1 MPLTATLWVSRL
13 YYFTNNTTHKMKRQL
28 LLISILCG
36 MALPNY
42 SAPRTLNQ
50 AKAIAAKLAA
60 QKGGSAKKAA
70 RRALTCVQPI
80 EQDAPYYVFNHGD
93 AQGFI
98 IVSSDD
104 LLPEI
109 VGYTD
114 SGEFDGGNMP
124 EGLAAFMKAYKATAT
139 AILAGEQGATDN
151 LMELTAMRSARKA
164 TAVSPLLGS
173 IAWAQSEPY
182 NNQCPIWNGTDRA
195 VTGCVATAMAQV
207 MAYYKYPAT
216 LQATIPSYTYKYNGN
231 TITTEAIAKGEA
243 YDWDNMLPRYLNGAY
258 TEAQANAVAKLMYH
272 CGAAVKMQYGPS
284 SGAHLEP
291 EVLATYFGYDADLMQ
306 LVYRKAV
313 TLDKWTELLDGEL
326 QAGRPILYAGSSA
339 SGGHQFVCD
348 GCDENGLY
356 HINWGWGGSDNGYF
370 DINILNPEYDT
381 SYPTPDGYTWD
392 ADIIIG
398 IAPDNG
404 KADKPF
410 VESLSSHVS
419 QSSYSITWTKQTRN
433 SESESFAGSVRIV
446 FANKTDT
453 DFNGK
458 VSLGIKDDKGN
469 VKLISKTSTA
479 LIPKQEKKNSY
490 YISDQTFNFDY
501 AFPKGCTILYGV
513 YSYDGKTWQTCVP
526 LYYID
531 MGKLD
536 YLNVKATTTE
546 IKKATRVDLTAGIT
560 TDDEIIRNTPNNVGI
575 TLHNNLPEEYLGKV
589 SLYVS
594 DTNEKPSSA
603 TSKYLVTVPAKG
615 EATRMTMLKPTSEKV
630 YVWVDDEAGDCIL
643 DGYALST
650 VTYAAPVLTLTAAKT
665 NAVQGLYETENARY
679 TSGEL
684 VKAPRTNEEKATF
697 TYEIRNTGEKT
708 RRTFSLALKGLP
720 DYPTKR
726 VYKTLTLEPN
736 SVNYVTVETTP
747 EEMGSRF
754 IQCFMTMISEK
765 DGAMLTYNVE
775 GQKLYRVSVNNWY
788 YALPTGVQAIYVG
801 GKDATGIQQ
810 PTADDIFAS
819 GKTVKVYNLQG
830 TLVDGF
836 ATRESFGKLPQG
848 IYIVNGKKLLKK

>member
-1 MPLTATLWVSRL
+1 
-13 YYFTNNTTHKMKRQL
+13 MKRQL

-36 MALPNY
+36 MALPNW

-60 QKGGSAKKAA
+60 QKGGSAKKAV

-124 EGLAAFMKAYKATAT
+124 EGLVAFMDAYKATAA
-139 AILAGEQGATDN
+139 AILAGDQDATDN
-151 LMELTAMRSARKA
+151 MKELTAMRSARK
-164 TAVSPLLGS
+164 TNAVSPLLGS
-173 IAWAQSEPY
+173 ITWNQTSPY
-182 NNQCPIWNGTDRA
+182 NNLCPLYNGTDRA

-207 MAYYKYPAT
+207 MEYYKYPAT

-313 TLDKWTELLDGEL
+313 TLDKWTELLDNEL
-326 QAGRPILYAGSSA
+326 EAGRPILYAGSSS

-348 GCDENGLY
+348 GRDENGLY
-356 HINWGWGGSDNGYF
+356 HINWGWSGSDNGYF
-370 DINILNPEYDT
+370 DINILNPGYDA
-381 SYPTPDGYTWD
+381 SFPAQDGYTWD

-410 VESLSSHVS
+410 VESPSSHIS
-419 QSSYSITWTKQTRN
+419 QDSYSITWTKQTRGN
-433 SESESFAGSVRIV
+433 ESESFAGSVNIT

-453 DFNGK
+453 DFRGY
-458 VSLGIKDDKGN
+458 VGLGIKDDNGY
-469 VKLISKTSTA
+469 VKLISEPISASILKQ
-479 LIPKQEKKNSY
+479 PKDGY
-490 YISDQTFNFDY
+490 YISINNFSLDY
-501 AFPKGCTILYGV
+501 AFPIGCTILYGV
-513 YSYDGKTWQTCVP
+513 YSYDGKTWHTCVP
-526 LYYID
+526 LYYIE
-531 MGKLD
+531 MGKFD
-536 YLNVKATTTE
+536 YLNVKASATE
-546 IKKATRVDLTAGIT
+546 IKKTQRVDLTAGIT
-560 TDDEIIRNTPNNVGI
+560 ADDEVIRNTTNNVGI

-589 SLYVS
+589 SVYVS
-594 DTNEKPSSA
+594 DTKQKPSSA
-603 TSKYLVTVPAKG
+603 TSKYLMTVPGKG
-615 EATRMTMLKPTSEKV
+615 EVTRTIRLSPTSEKL

-643 DGYALST
+643 NGYELST
-650 VTYAAPVLTLTAAKT
+650 VTYAAPVLALTSEET
-665 NAVQGLYETENARY
+665 NAVKGLYETENAQY

-684 VKAPRTNEEKATF
+684 VKAPRTNEDKATF
-697 TYEIRNTGEKT
+697 RYEIRNTGGKT
-708 RRTFSLALKGLP
+708 RRTFCFALKGLP
-720 DYPTKR
+720 DYPVKR
-726 VYKTLTLEPN
+726 IRKTLTLEPN
-736 SVNYVTVETTP
+736 SVNHVTMEATP
-747 EEMGSRF
+747 EEMGSKF
-754 IQCFMTMISEK
+754 IRCSLTMTVEK
-765 DGAMLTYNVE
+765 DGATMSSEVE
-775 GQKLYRVSVNNWY
+775 RQRIDRIPAKSGY
-788 YALPTGVQAIYVG
+788 YTFAPGWLLVYVG
-801 GKDATGIQQ
+801 GKEATGVQQ
-810 PTADDIFAS
+810 PTVDDPFAS
-819 GKTVKVYNLQG
+819 GTSAKVYDLKGN
-830 TLVDGF
+830 LVDGF
-836 ATRESFGKLPQG
+836 ATPESFGKLPQG

>member
-13 YYFTNNTTHKMKRQL
+13 YYFTNNTTHKMKTPL

-36 MALPNY
+36 MALPNW

-93 AQGFI
+93 AQGFT

-109 VGYTD
+109 VGYADT
-114 SGEFDGGNMP
+114 GAFDDGNMP
-124 EGLAAFMKAYKATAT
+124 EGLAAFMDAYRKTAT

-151 LMELTAMRSARKA
+151 LRELTAMRSARKA

-173 IAWAQSEPY
+173 MAWNQSEPY
-182 NNQCPIWNGTDRA
+182 NNLCPLYNGTDRA

-207 MAYYKYPAT
+207 MEYYKYPAT

-313 TLDKWTELLDGEL
+313 TLDKWTELLDNEL
-326 QAGRPILYAGSSA
+326 EAGRPILYAGSSS

-348 GCDENGLY
+348 GRDENGLY
-356 HINWGWGGSDNGYF
+356 HINWGWSGSDNGYF
-370 DINILNPEYDT
+370 DINILNPGYDA
-381 SYPTPDGYTWD
+381 SFPAPDGYTWD

-410 VESLSSHVS
+410 VESPSSHVS
-419 QSSYSITWTKQTRN
+419 QNSYSISWTKQTRGN
-433 SESESFAGSVRIV
+433 ESESFAGSVNIT

-453 DFNGK
+453 DFKGK
-458 VSLGIKDDKGN
+458 VGLGIKDDNGN
-469 VKLISKTSTA
+469 VKLISEPISASILKQ
-479 LIPKQEKKNSY
+479 PKDGY
-490 YISDQTFNFDY
+490 YISINDFSFDY
-501 AFPKGCTILYGV
+501 AFPVGCTVLYGV
-513 YSYDGKTWQTCVP
+513 YSYDGKTWHTCVP
-526 LYYID
+526 LYYMD
-531 MGKLD
+531 WGKFD
-536 YLNVKATTTE
+536 YLNLKASATE
-546 IKKATRVDLTAGIT
+546 IKKTQRVDLTAGIT
-560 TDDEIIRNTPNNVGI
+560 ADDEVIRNTTNNVGI
-575 TLHNNLPEEYLGKV
+575 TLHNNLPEEYLGKISV
-589 SLYVS
+589 YVS
-594 DTNEKPSSA
+594 DTKQKPSSA
-603 TSKYLVTVPAKG
+603 TSKYLMTVPGKG
-615 EATRMTMLKPTSEKV
+615 EATRTIRLSPTSEKL

-643 DGYALST
+643 NGYELST
-650 VTYAAPVLTLTAAKT
+650 VTYAAPVLALTSEET
-665 NAVQGLYETENARY
+665 NAVKGLYETENAQY

-684 VKAPRTNEEKATF
+684 VKAPRTNEDKATF
-697 TYEIRNTGEKT
+697 RYEIRNTGGKT
-708 RRTFSLALKGLP
+708 RRTFCFALKGLP
-720 DYPTKR
+720 DYPVKR
-726 VYKTLTLEPN
+726 IRKTVTLEAN

-754 IQCFMTMISEK
+754 MQCFMTMEDEK
-765 DGAMLTYNVE
+765 DKATLTYDVE
-775 GQKLYRVSVNNWY
+775 TQKLYCVSNNYRY
-788 YALPTGVQAIYVG
+788 YILPTGVQAIYVG
-801 GKDATGIQQ
+801 GKEATGVQQ
-810 PTADDIFAS
+810 PTVNDPLTSSTSA
-819 GKTVKVYNLQG
+819 KVYDLKGN
-830 TLVDGF
+830 LVDGF

>member
-13 YYFTNNTTHKMKRQL
+13 YYFTNNTTHKMKTPL
-28 LLISILCG
+28 LLVSILCG
-36 MALPNY
+36 MALT
-42 SAPRTLNQ
+42 SIAAPRSLSQ
-50 AKAIAAKLAA
+50 AKAIAAKFAA
-60 QKGGSAKKAA
+60 QKGGSAKKVA
-70 RRALTCVQPI
+70 RRALTCARAS
-80 EQDAPYYVFNHGD
+80 EADRPYYVFNQGD
-93 AQGFI
+93 NQGFT
-98 IVSSDD
+98 IVSADD
-104 LLPEI
+104 VLPEI
-109 VGYTD
+109 VGYADT
-114 SGEFDGGNMP
+114 GAFDDGNMP
-124 EGLAAFMKAYKATAT
+124 EGLAAFMDAYRKTAT
-139 AILAGEQGATDN
+139 AILAGDKDATDN
-151 LMELTAMRSARKA
+151 MNKLTAIRSAGKA

-173 IAWAQSEPY
+173 MAWNQSEPY

-258 TEAQANAVAKLMYH
+258 TESQANAVAKLMYH

-291 EVLATYFGYDADLMQ
+291 EVLASYFGYDADLMQ

-313 TLDKWTELLDGEL
+313 TLDKWTELLDNEL
-326 QAGRPILYAGSSA
+326 EADRPILYAGSSS

-348 GCDENGLY
+348 GRDENGLY
-356 HINWGWGGSDNGYF
+356 HINWGWSGSDNGYF
-370 DINILNPEYDT
+370 DINILNPGYDA
-381 SYPTPDGYTWD
+381 SFPAPDGYTWD

-410 VESLSSHVS
+410 VEEPSSHIS
-419 QSSYSITWTKQTRN
+419 QNSYSISWTKQTRGN
-433 SESESFAGSVRIV
+433 ESESFAGSVKIT

-453 DFNGK
+453 DFRGY
-458 VSLGIKDDKGN
+458 VGLGIKDDNGN
-469 VKLISKTSTA
+469 VKLISEPISASILKQ
-479 LIPKQEKKNSY
+479 PKDGY
-490 YISDQTFNFDY
+490 YISINDFSFDY
-501 AFPKGCTILYGV
+501 AFPVGCTVLYGV
-513 YSYDGKTWQTCVP
+513 YSYDGKTWHTCVP
-526 LYYID
+526 LYYIE
-531 MGKLD
+531 MGKFD
-536 YLNVKATTTE
+536 YLNLKASATE
-546 IKKATRVDLTAGIT
+546 IKKTQRVDLTAGIT
-560 TDDEIIRNTPNNVGI
+560 ADDEVIRNTTNNVGI
-575 TLHNNLPEEYLGKV
+575 KLRNNLPEEYLGKV
-589 SLYVS
+589 SVYVS
-594 DTNEKPSSA
+594 DTKQKPSSA
-603 TSKYLVTVPAKG
+603 TSKYLMTVPGKG
-615 EATRMTMLKPTSEKV
+615 EATRTIRLSPTSEKL

-643 DGYALST
+643 NGYELST
-650 VTYAAPVLTLTAAKT
+650 VTYAAPVLALTSEET
-665 NAVQGLYETENARY
+665 NAVKGLYETENAQY

-684 VKAPRTNEEKATF
+684 VKAPRTNEDKGTF
-697 TYEIRNTGEKT
+697 RYEIRNTGGKT
-708 RRTFSLALKGLP
+708 RRTFCFALKGLP
-720 DYPTKR
+720 DYPVKR
-726 VYKTLTLEPN
+726 IRKTVTLEAN

-754 IQCFMTMISEK
+754 MQCFMTMEDEK
-765 DGAMLTYNVE
+765 DKATLTYDVE
-775 GQKLYRVSVNNWY
+775 TQKLYCVSNNDRY
-788 YALPTGVQAIYVG
+788 YILPTGMQAIYVG

-830 TLVDGF
+830 TLVDGS

>member
-13 YYFTNNTTHKMKRQL
+13 YYFTNNTTHKMKTPL

-36 MALPNY
+36 MALT
-42 SAPRTLNQ
+42 SIAAPRSLSQ
-50 AKAIAAKLAA
+50 AKAIAAKFAA

-70 RRALTCVQPI
+70 RRALTCARAS
-80 EQDAPYYVFNHGD
+80 EADRPYYVFNQGD
-93 AQGFI
+93 NQGFT
-98 IVSSDD
+98 IVSADD
-104 LLPEI
+104 VLPEI
-109 VGYTD
+109 VGYADT
-114 SGEFDGGNMP
+114 GAFDDGNMP
-124 EGLAAFMKAYKATAT
+124 EGLAAFMDAYRKTAT

-151 LMELTAMRSARKA
+151 LRELTAMRSARKA

-173 IAWAQSEPY
+173 MAWNQSEPY
-182 NNQCPIWNGTDRA
+182 NNLCPLYNGTDRA

-207 MAYYKYPAT
+207 MEYYKYPAT

-313 TLDKWTELLDGEL
+313 TLDKWTELLDNEL
-326 QAGRPILYAGSSA
+326 EAGRPILYAGSSS

-348 GCDENGLY
+348 GRDENGLY
-356 HINWGWGGSDNGYF
+356 HINWGWSGSDNGYF
-370 DINILNPEYDT
+370 DINILNPGYDA
-381 SYPTPDGYTWD
+381 SFPAPDGYTWD

-410 VESLSSHVS
+410 VESPSSHVS
-419 QSSYSITWTKQTRN
+419 QNSYSISWTKQTRGN
-433 SESESFAGSVRIV
+433 ESESFAGSVNIT

-453 DFNGK
+453 DFKGK
-458 VSLGIKDDKGN
+458 VGLGIKDDNGN
-469 VKLISKTSTA
+469 VKLISEPISASILKQ
-479 LIPKQEKKNSY
+479 PKDGY
-490 YISDQTFNFDY
+490 YISINDFSFDY
-501 AFPKGCTILYGV
+501 AFPVGCTVLYGV
-513 YSYDGKTWQTCVP
+513 YSYDGKTWHTCVP
-526 LYYID
+526 LYYMD
-531 MGKLD
+531 WGKFD
-536 YLNVKATTTE
+536 YLNLKASATE
-546 IKKATRVDLTAGIT
+546 IKKTQRVDLTAGIT
-560 TDDEIIRNTPNNVGI
+560 ADDEVIRNTTNNVGI
-575 TLHNNLPEEYLGKV
+575 TLHNNLPEEYLGKISV
-589 SLYVS
+589 YVS
-594 DTNEKPSSA
+594 DTKQKPSSA
-603 TSKYLVTVPAKG
+603 TSKYLMTVPGKG
-615 EATRMTMLKPTSEKV
+615 EATRTIRLSPTSEKL

-643 DGYALST
+643 NGYELST
-650 VTYAAPVLTLTAAKT
+650 VTYAAPVLALTSEET
-665 NAVQGLYETENARY
+665 NAVKGLYETENAQY

-684 VKAPRTNEEKATF
+684 VKAPRTNEDKATF
-697 TYEIRNTGEKT
+697 RYEIRNTGGKT
-708 RRTFSLALKGLP
+708 RRTFCFALKGLP
-720 DYPTKR
+720 DYPVKR
-726 VYKTLTLEPN
+726 IRKTVTLEAN

-754 IQCFMTMISEK
+754 MQCFMTMEDEK
-765 DGAMLTYNVE
+765 DKATLTYDVE
-775 GQKLYRVSVNNWY
+775 TQKLYCVSNNYRY
-788 YALPTGVQAIYVG
+788 YILPTGVQAIYVG
-801 GKDATGIQQ
+801 GKEATGIQQ
-810 PTADDIFAS
+810 PTVDAPFAS
-819 GKTVKVYNLQG
+819 GTSAKVYDLKGN
-830 TLVDGF
+830 LVDGF